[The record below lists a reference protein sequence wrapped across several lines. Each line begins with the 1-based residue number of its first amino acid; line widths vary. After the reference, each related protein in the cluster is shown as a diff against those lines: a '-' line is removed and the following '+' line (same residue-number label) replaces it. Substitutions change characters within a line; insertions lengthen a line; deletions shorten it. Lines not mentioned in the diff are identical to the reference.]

1 MHSHRSFA
9 HLIQSGDAGIHRLL
23 RYWALGL
30 ALYLVSL
37 SMLWSQVWWGI
48 AARRDVTWLSVAS
61 ITGAVLAYAAIRAS
75 ARLGLSAAVLNTS
88 QCLYA
93 ISCVIA
99 AYALVGPMRGVTL
112 SILVVVLVFGG
123 FSSTRHQMWAMCLFA
138 ITALG
143 LTMLWKS
150 QTDARRY
157 PPHEELVHFVLA
169 VTMLVAVAY
178 LAELLSRLRKKLK
191 ARTQELTDAL
201 ARIQDMATRDELTQL
216 FNRRQMTQTLRDE
229 SARRER
235 SGEPAC
241 IAVIDVDHFKRIND
255 TLGHA
260 AGDAVL
266 RCFAEQAL
274 AAVRRSDVLARWGGE
289 EFLLLLPATELDA
302 AKVVLDRMRARVR
315 DSVRIGADSSLQI
328 TFSAGLVES
337 AAGESVD
344 AAIDL
349 ADQAMYRAK
358 REGRDRIACVS
369 KRRALALAA
378 AN

>member
-1 MHSHRSFA
+1 MQFHRSFA
-9 HLIQSGDAGIHRLL
+9 QLILSRDAGIHRLL

-30 ALYLVSL
+30 ALYVISL
-37 SMLWSQVWWGI
+37 SMLWSEVWLGV
-48 AARRDVTWLSVAS
+48 AARREVTWLSAAS
-61 ITGAVLAYAAIRAS
+61 IAGAGLAYAAIRAS
-75 ARLGLSAAVLNTS
+75 VLLGLSAAMLNTS

-123 FSSTRHQMWAMCLFA
+123 FSSTRHQMRAMCLFA
-138 ITALG
+138 ITVLG
-143 LTMLWKS
+143 LTIWWKS
-150 QTDARRY
+150 HTDAGRY
-157 PPHEELVHFVLA
+157 PLREELVHFVLA
-169 VTMLVAVAY
+169 ATMLVAVAY

-216 FNRRQMTQTLRDE
+216 FNRRQMTETLKRE
-229 SARRER
+229 GARRER

-241 IAVIDVDHFKRIND
+241 IAVIDIDHFKRIND

-266 RCFAEQAL
+266 KCFSEQAL
-274 AAVRRSDVLARWGGE
+274 AAIRRSDVLARWGGE
-289 EFLLLLPATELDA
+289 EFLLLLPATEMDA
-302 AKVVLDRMRARVR
+302 AKAVLDRMRAHVR
-315 DSVRIGADSSLQI
+315 ESVRIGADASLHV

-337 AAGESVD
+337 AAGDSID

-349 ADQAMYRAK
+349 ADQQMYRAK
-358 REGRDRIACVS
+358 REGRDRVACAS
-369 KRRALALAA
+369 ARRDLVPA
-378 AN
+378 